1 MIVSSWWVWGAADV
15 VVSGWCG
22 DHDAMSVV
30 QKPGVDDGDLPS
42 RHLPGVIAAFAGA
55 AAVAKLVGPPSA
67 CRML

>member
-1 MIVSSWWVWGAADV
+1 
-15 VVSGWCG
+15 
-22 DHDAMSVV
+22 MSVV